1 MRVSLH
7 IIRVERRCESVGV
20 LLFLCEQCVENVGT
34 AKQETQS
41 QEGQMKRACKHGI
54 YTLFTI
60 YRFQLTCRGASFGTR
75 TMCMCCFKKGRGT
88 RCCAQYRKAPLSRSS
103 SRAISKYQKA
113 DYARFSR

>member
-7 IIRVERRCESVGV
+7 IIRVERQCESVGV

-60 YRFQLTCRGASFGTR
+60 YRFQLTMADMVKRTYQPKKRKRTRTHGFMKRAGTR
-75 TMCMCCFKKGRGT
+75 TGRALLTRRRRKGRT
-88 RCCAQYRKAPLSRSS
+88 RLST
-103 SRAISKYQKA
+103 
-113 DYARFSR
+113 